1 MPKIYLFGKITSVS
15 VSYKRGMDKDTKSN
29 LWQALSLLGQLG
41 YVIAIPL
48 VILAM
53 IGRFIDNK
61 YHTSPWFLIAGMFLA
76 LIIST
81 FWVYKKTME
90 IMKNTTDENN
100 IDDTDKDKNEKSV

>member
-1 MPKIYLFGKITSVS
+1 MNK
-15 VSYKRGMDKDTKSN
+15 KSN

-53 IGRFIDNK
+53 IGRFIDNR

-81 FWVYKKTME
+81 FWVYKKTAE
-90 IMKNTTDENN
+90 IMKEATKDN
-100 IDDTDKDKNEKSV
+100 DKKPNDLTPKS

>member
-1 MPKIYLFGKITSVS
+1 MN
-15 VSYKRGMDKDTKSN
+15 DEKSN

-53 IGRFIDNK
+53 VGRFIDNK
-61 YHTSPWFLIAGMFLA
+61 YHTSPWFVIAGMFLA

-81 FWVYKKTME
+81 FWVYKKTLE
-90 IMKNTTDENN
+90 IMNDATKDDSDSKKPNN
-100 IDDTDKDKNEKSV
+100 LPT